1 MTEKTAEEIA
11 TEKATKEAADIK
23 ASREAIKVTVSRPTV
38 DEETDEEKTAA
49 LVAAEAAKKEV
60 KVEAK
65 EEKIETI
72 EKTEEEL
79 EQEKL
84 EAKTVAEKEK
94 IQKRINKEIGKRKV
108 LEDEIKELK
117 AKLAADPD
125 KANALT
131 EEEVE
136 RRAEDKALL
145 IQNQRDFTKAS
156 NRLFEAGVKVD
167 KDFQKKI
174 TAMADEIG
182 GIPGHL
188 VGILDDLDNGGEILV
203 HFVNNIEEAQEIF
216 ELNPAKAALK
226 LAKLSAKIETEK
238 KPKPKEIS
246 KIPDPISAIKGGDKN
261 PDQLPQKPTEN
272 MAEFVRVRNKQAEQH
287 RRAKMGLH

>member
-1 MTEKTAEEIA
+1 MAEKTAEEIA
-11 TEKATKEAADIK
+11 TEKTAKDAADIK

-38 DEETDEEKTAA
+38 DEETDDEKAAA

-84 EAKTVAEKEK
+84 EAKTVAEKAK
-94 IQKRINKEIGKRKV
+94 IQKRIDREVGKRKV

-117 AKLAADPD
+117 AKLATDPD

-136 RRAEDKALL
+136 RRSEDKAAQKQLKREFD
-145 IQNQRDFTKAS
+145 QAS
-156 NRLFEAGVKVD
+156 NRLFEAGVKAD

-216 ELNPAKAALK
+216 ELNPTKAALK

-246 KIPDPISAIKGGDKN
+246 KVPDPVSAIKGGDKN

-272 MAEFVRVRNKQAEQH
+272 MAEWVRVRNKQAEQH